1 MPPASSGAGALTGAP
16 IVGVLGASGRVGQ
29 AAVRELEALGTVE
42 LRLARRRAPTAGEAS
57 SARAPLDV
65 FDMESHAALQRFCDG
80 CCVVLNCAGPSHR
93 FLDRAARAALKG
105 GAHYVD
111 AAGDE
116 PAYCRLSEPQILP
129 AGTCVVLSAGM
140 MPGLSALLPRHLA
153 RTGLRRIMR
162 LTAYVGGL
170 DRFTPAAAA
179 DYLAS
184 LDNGYGHSLSCW
196 SDGRRASGRFA
207 PLHDV
212 DLPFF
217 PDPVSAHP
225 FLSAETE
232 RLIRALRIENA
243 TWYNVYAAGGT
254 LRLLGSVHAA
264 LESGASM
271 EAAAAELVTAAE
283 LDLAGRT
290 PYQLLVFELE
300 GESVEGSTTRSLA
313 LRGRDSYQLSG
324 AVAAH
329 AVWAVIRGEVPP
341 GLHFA
346 AEVLDP
352 GATVKRL
359 QESDAVAAF
368 ELLDGPLVGRALE
381 RGAV

>member
-1 MPPASSGAGALTGAP
+1 MTEAP
-16 IVGVLGASGRVGQ
+16 IVGVLGASGGVGQ

-42 LRLARRRAPTAGEAS
+42 LRLARRRAPTAAEAS
-57 SARAPLDV
+57 LARAPLCV
-65 FDMESHAALQRFCDG
+65 FDMEDDASLQRFCEG
-80 CCVVLNCAGPSHR
+80 CRVVLNCAGPSHR

-105 GAHYVD
+105 NADYVD

-116 PAYCRLSEPQILP
+116 PAYGRLSEFQILS
-129 AGTCVVLSAGM
+129 AGARVVLSAGM
-140 MPGLSALLPRHLA
+140 MPGLSALLPRYLA
-153 RTGLRRIMR
+153 RTGLRRITR

-184 LDNGYGHSLSCW
+184 LGNGYGHPLCCW
-196 SDGRRASGRFA
+196 SDGRRASGRVG

-212 DLPFF
+212 ELPFF
-217 PDPVSAHP
+217 PDSVSAHP

-232 RLIRALRIENA
+232 RLIRALRIERA

-264 LESGASM
+264 LESGAPM
-271 EAAAAELVTAAE
+271 EAAASELVRAAE

-290 PYQLLVFELE
+290 PYQLLVFEME
-300 GESVEGSTTRSLA
+300 GESAERSTIRSLV

-329 AVWAVIRGEVPP
+329 AVWTVVRGELPP

-346 AEVLDP
+346 AEALDP
-352 GATVKRL
+352 GATVERL

-368 ELLDGPLVGRALE
+368 ELLDGPLVGSALE